1 MWGLSELIYVKCL
14 KGMYI
19 GISAY
24 LYIFLYTNIILCESI
39 CIFIDNRY
47 MDLEHVEAKLASSA
61 FSNLP
66 YILG

>member
-1 MWGLSELIYVKCL
+1 
-14 KGMYI
+14 MYI